1 MKPLLAAC
9 LSLLTLAGA
18 VQAEWTPPEKPDPTT
33 ILREAQ
39 ADARA
44 RRYED
49 ALAKHLWYHENA
61 EKFDPGQ
68 LGVRRS
74 FALSD
79 WYNLGADYAPAL
91 AKFEEVREAA
101 RKMVLEAKH
110 PKHVRNAFADY
121 AAMSKK
127 LGEEEKVAELFL
139 ELRDKNEKHAKEVYR
154 LADGSL
160 IDADRFDVCGE
171 FLDAERE
178 MELQILGYEHN
189 MKIAEERFGKQHR
202 RFGEQRFRAEAA
214 KIVFIL
220 VKNDRA
226 DEAKELAQQ
235 ARDAW
240 DDEKL
245 NKALDEALAGKKPKA
260 YP

>member
-1 MKPLLAAC
+1 MKPLLAAS
-9 LSLLTLAGA
+9 LSLLILAGVA
-18 VQAEWTPPEKPDPTT
+18 QAEWTPPEKPNPTT

-61 EKFDPGQ
+61 EKFDKGQ
-68 LGVRRS
+68 SGVRRS

-79 WYNLGADYAPAL
+79 WYDLAADYPPAL
-91 AKFEEVREAA
+91 AKFEEVRETA
-101 RKMVLEAKH
+101 RKTVLGAKH
-110 PKHVRNAFADY
+110 PKHVWNAFADY

-127 LGEEEKVAELFL
+127 LGEQEKVAELFL

-154 LADGSL
+154 LADAAL

-171 FLDAERE
+171 FLDAEQE
-178 MELQILGYEHN
+178 MDLQISGYEHN
-189 MKIAEERFGKQHR
+189 MKIAKERFGEQHR
-202 RFGEQRFRAEAA
+202 RYGEQRFRAEAA
-214 KIVFIL
+214 RIVFIL
-220 VKNDRA
+220 AKTDRA

-260 YP
+260 FP